1 MLHQIIEKQLKV
13 TASRVSLVPN
23 LLSWQNCELFQ
34 SILESFWKTA
44 LQNIYNWL
52 LPTKS
57 QIVMLSRNAHKILIE
72 TVNRLL
78 TYPDFSI
85 SLTMITSL
93 LVISCWLH
101 VLRYFFFVAFLCHIF
116 FLVIASNKELC
127 SVSTKNS
134 IISSL
139 DFFFCLAKFEHMNS
153 VNLIEKVFYNS
164 FSWLIIDFIYINVMC
179 SLRDSYMTWFDR
191 L

>member
-34 SILESFWKTA
+34 SILQSFWKTA

-85 SLTMITSL
+85 SLIMITSL
-93 LVISCWLH
+93 LVILLVTCSSI
-101 VLRYFFFVAFLCHIF
+101 FFFVAFLCHIF

-179 SLRDSYMTWFDR
+179 SLRDLYMTWFDR